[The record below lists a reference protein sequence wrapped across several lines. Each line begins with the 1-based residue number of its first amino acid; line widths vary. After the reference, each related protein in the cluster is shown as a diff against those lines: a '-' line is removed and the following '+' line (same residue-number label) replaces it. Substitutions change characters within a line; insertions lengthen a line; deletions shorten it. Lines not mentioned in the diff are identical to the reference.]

1 MEIILTK
8 GQKFR
13 KKLIVACIK
22 GKLTTKE
29 AAIQTGLNIRT
40 IQKNIQD
47 YKQIGDKVFIHGNLG
62 KKRKNED
69 VEKIFEENKE
79 CLIKN
84 LYK

>member
-13 KKLIVACIK
+13 KKLIVSCIK

-29 AAIQTGLNIRT
+29 AAVQMGLNIRT

-47 YKQIGDKVFIHGNLG
+47 YKQIGDKVFIHGNTG
-62 KKRKNED
+62 KKRQNED
-69 VEKIFEENKE
+69 VEKTVLKLLIFLPIQE
-79 CLIKN
+79 
-84 LYK
+84 